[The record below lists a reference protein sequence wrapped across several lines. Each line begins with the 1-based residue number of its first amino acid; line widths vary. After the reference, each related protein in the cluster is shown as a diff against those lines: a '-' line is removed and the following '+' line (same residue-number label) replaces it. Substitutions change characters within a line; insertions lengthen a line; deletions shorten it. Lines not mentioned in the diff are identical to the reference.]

1 MRERELESWCKC
13 SWTLQSG
20 APVYSHCFI
29 KYAYW
34 LHTEKKSLRD
44 PSYVHVVVPSMLVV
58 PCQSLPFDSMQIII
72 IIIYYHYYILCS
84 IQLIPLLAPEHMNEN
99 DIYI

>member
-1 MRERELESWCKC
+1 MRERELELESWCKC

-58 PCQSLPFDSMQIII
+58 PCQALPFDSMQIII
-72 IIIYYHYYILCS
+72 IIISLLH
-84 IQLIPLLAPEHMNEN
+84 PLLNTADSPVGS
-99 DIYI
+99 